1 MSQPDGKLAG
11 QVAIVTGAG
20 SGIGAA
26 SARALAGAG
35 AQVVVADINADSATV
50 VSDLINA
57 AGGESIAVAADIAS
71 AEQVQQMVQAA
82 IDTFGGL
89 TILHNNAADTLE
101 DSIRGDVNIVDLDV
115 ERLDRAY
122 AVNLRGTFLCCKYS
136 IPHLVAAGGGSIIN
150 TSTTSSLAG
159 DLFLTAYGVT
169 KAGVNTLTQYIATQ
183 YGKHGVRCNAIVPGL
198 TLTPSVSRNLDADMV
213 EVYKNNIISR
223 EFAQPEDLAEVV
235 LFLASAPEYMTGGLI
250 HVNGGQLAHAPAF
263 ANFLDRGWGV
273 PRPTGGVAKSTHGG
287 TGQ

>member
-82 IDTFGGL
+82 IDSFGGL

-169 KAGVNTLTQYIATQ
+169 KAGINTLTQYIATQ

-273 PRPTGGVAKSTHGG
+273 PRPTGGVAKSTQGG
-287 TGQ
+287 AGR

>member
-35 AQVVVADINADSATV
+35 AQVVVADINEASATA
-50 VSDLINA
+50 VSDLINE
-57 AGGESIAVAADIAS
+57 AGGESIAVGADIAS

-82 IDTFGGL
+82 IDSFGGL

-169 KAGVNTLTQYIATQ
+169 KAGINTLTQYIATQ

-235 LFLASAPEYMTGGLI
+235 LFLASAPEYVTGGLI

-273 PRPTGGVAKSTHGG
+273 PRPTGGVAKSTQGG

>member
-1 MSQPDGKLAG
+1 MSQPDAKLAG

-35 AQVVVADINADSATV
+35 AQVVVADINPESATV

-82 IDTFGGL
+82 IDSFGGL

-169 KAGVNTLTQYIATQ
+169 KAGINTLTQYIATQ

-235 LFLASAPEYMTGGLI
+235 LFLASAPDYVTGGLI

-273 PRPTGGVAKSTHGG
+273 PRPTGGIAKSVQGG
-287 TGQ
+287 AGQ

>member
-35 AQVVVADINADSATV
+35 AQVVVADINEASATA
-50 VSDLINA
+50 VSDLINQ
-57 AGGESIAVAADIAS
+57 AGGESIAVAVDIAS

-82 IDTFGGL
+82 IDSFGGL

-169 KAGVNTLTQYIATQ
+169 KAGINTLTQYIATQ

-213 EVYKNNIISR
+213 EVYKNNILSR

-235 LFLASAPEYMTGGLI
+235 LFLASAPEYVTGGLI

-273 PRPTGGVAKSTHGG
+273 PRPTGGVAKSTQGG

>member
-82 IDTFGGL
+82 IDSFGGL

-169 KAGVNTLTQYIATQ
+169 KAGINTLTQYIATQ

-273 PRPTGGVAKSTHGG
+273 PRPTGGVAKSAQGG
-287 TGQ
+287 AGR

>member
-82 IDTFGGL
+82 IDSFGGL

-169 KAGVNTLTQYIATQ
+169 KAGINTLTQYIATQ

-250 HVNGGQLAHAPAF
+250 HVNGGQLAHAPAY
-263 ANFLDRGWGV
+263 AAFLDRGWGV
-273 PRPTGGVAKSTHGG
+273 PAPVVPGRDADA
-287 TGQ
+287 